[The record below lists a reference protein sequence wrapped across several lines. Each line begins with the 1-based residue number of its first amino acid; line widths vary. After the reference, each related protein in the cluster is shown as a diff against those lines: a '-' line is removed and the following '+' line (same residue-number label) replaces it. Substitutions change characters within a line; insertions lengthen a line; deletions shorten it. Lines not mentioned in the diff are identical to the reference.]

1 MIAAAIIQSAYNGL
15 YKELRNYIWDYD
27 TVVKIAELE
36 AATYMAFP
44 DLEKIRICAS
54 KLETELRASDV
65 YDEDEALQAAMKTF
79 DDQLEGADAVYY
91 GLFVPQEITENQR
104 NLEAMVEERRNK
116 KQDMQV
122 KEEIVDE
129 NSEVITENGETD
141 IGTEE

>member
-1 MIAAAIIQSAYNGL
+1 MIAAAIIQSAYNEL
-15 YKELRNYIWDYD
+15 YRQLRNYIWDYD

-79 DDQLEGADAVYY
+79 DDQLDGADAVYY
-91 GLFVPQEITENQR
+91 GVFPPQEVTENER
-104 NLEAMVEERRNK
+104 NLEELVEERKNN

-122 KEEIVDE
+122 EEEIDDE
-129 NSEVITENGETD
+129 NTEVITEDSETD
-141 IGTEE
+141 NGTEE